1 MTVQNTRQTT
11 DDNQVMIAMVQPNA
25 IQPNDK
31 CYAIYN
37 KVGVHND
44 VRDVMTYGV
53 MAYGAAIL

>member
-1 MTVQNTRQTT
+1 
-11 DDNQVMIAMVQPNA
+11 MVQPNA